1 MDNKISRRKMIRSV
15 SGITLGA
22 GISTLP
28 LNGAFYPAHTGEKS
42 KTLPRGIN
50 VKVSPP
56 GPNSLALL
64 EEVDKYVGRSNL
76 AGLFGVGLKSG
87 EGSYIEDLDGNVY
100 IDCLTSASSTL
111 LGYSRD
117 DIAKAYYDS
126 SLEIQQTCFPYTLNS
141 EALEFAKKFSR
152 IAPGDHSKKVLM
164 GVSGSDSVCGAIEA
178 ARKYTGRMRVTSF
191 KFAYHGSTGLSQAAS
206 GFRSLNEGIYDM
218 NDKDFVRVPFP
229 VTPQESERVL
239 KNIESILAFGK
250 TAAVLVEIIQ
260 GDGGKLVPP
269 EGFYP
274 RLREILDKYGVLLI
288 ADEIQSGMGRTGKWW
303 ASDHEGIVPDIT
315 VAGKGL
321 SAGYAPVSAIVGRKE
336 VLDAL
341 VPAAHVFTYT
351 GHGPSV
357 TAASKTIDIIEDEN
371 LIENSRETGGYLL
384 NGLKEAEKYEDVV
397 VEARGRGFMI
407 GIEID
412 VSRDPL
418 ASRVFAFRCLEKGV
432 YFGYIGDKQQVIRV
446 LPPMNISREECD
458 QVIRVVHETAE
469 EMHYDRVPRET
480 IEKVERFAVGW

>member
-1 MDNKISRRKMIRSV
+1 MEKKISRRKMIRSV
-15 SGITLGA
+15 SGLTLGA

-28 LNGAFYPAHTGEKS
+28 LNGSFYPAITGERQKV
-42 KTLPRGIN
+42 PARIN

-64 EEVDKYVGRSNL
+64 EEVYNHVGRSNL
-76 AGLFGVGLKSG
+76 AGLYGVGLKNG
-87 EGSYIEDLDGNVY
+87 DGSYIEDLDGNVY

-117 DIAKAYYDS
+117 DIAKVYYES
-126 SLEIQQTCFPYTLNS
+126 ALNIQQTCFPYTPNK
-141 EALEFAKKFSR
+141 EGLEFAKKLSR
-152 IAPGDHSKKVLM
+152 IAPGNHPKKVLM

-178 ARKYTGRMRVTSF
+178 ARKYTGRMGVISF

-218 NDKDFVRVPFP
+218 NDKNFVRVPFP
-229 VTPQESERVL
+229 VTSEEKKRVL
-239 KNIESILAFGK
+239 KNIESVLAFGK

-274 RLREILDKYGVLLI
+274 RLKELLDKYGVLLI
-288 ADEIQSGMGRTGKWW
+288 DDEIQSGMGRTGRWW
-303 ASDHEGIVPDIT
+303 ASDHEGIVPDII

-321 SAGYAPVSAIVGRKE
+321 SAGYAPVSAIIGREE

-357 TAASKTIDIIEDEN
+357 AAASKTIDIIENEN
-371 LIENSRETGGYLL
+371 LIENSKVTGGYLL
-384 NGLKEAEKYEDVV
+384 NGLKMAEKYEDVV

-412 VSRDPL
+412 VSKDPF

-446 LPPMNISREECD
+446 LPPVNMNRSECD
-458 QVIRVVHETAE
+458 EVIRVVHETAE
-469 EMHYDRVPRET
+469 EMHYNRVPAET
-480 IEKVERFAVGW
+480 IEKVKRFAVGW